1 VTATQP
7 VTRAQ
12 AAIATRAKTTIR
24 PMTTTRPMTEI
35 APVLAIA
42 PVPAISWSP
51 RARLPR
57 LLAGIGGERTAGL
70 REHERHYGPLPVA
83 RPSGGRSR
91 GRHPER
97 LIDVVEAAGLTGR
110 GGSGFPVGRKM
121 RSVAAGGG
129 RKAVVANGAE
139 GEPASRKDRLLL
151 NRLPH
156 LVLDGITLAAQAV
169 GADEA
174 YLCVHGTE
182 GALLD
187 RLDHALE
194 ERQAAGLDP
203 VPIQLAGLPARY
215 VSSEQSSIVQY
226 LNGGPAKPTF
236 SPPRPHERGVNG
248 KPTLVHNVETLA
260 HLALIAR
267 RGGRWFRSAGLPSAP
282 GSMLVTVS
290 GAVTRPG
297 VYEIEM
303 GTPAGQVVMLAGGP
317 AEPLQALLVG
327 GYFGAWLPVE
337 AAWTAPMTHAG
348 LKAMGGALGA
358 GMVIA
363 LPAAACPIAET
374 ARVVRYLAEESAGQ
388 CGPCLFGL
396 PALADAL
403 ASLAYS
409 GDSRERDRGI
419 DDIAALI
426 PLIEGRGAC
435 RHPDGATQLVRS
447 LLTAFPADAHWHQW
461 QGACDGV
468 RRPPLLPLPRDEE
481 REWD

>member
-1 VTATQP
+1 MV
-7 VTRAQ
+7 
-12 AAIATRAKTTIR
+12 AAGAA
-24 PMTTTRPMTEI
+24 
-35 APVLAIA
+35 A
-42 PVPAISWSP
+42 
-51 RARLPR
+51 R
-57 LLAGIGGERTAGL
+57 LLAGIGAERTAGL
-70 REHERHYGPLPVA
+70 QEHERYYGPLPA
-83 RPSGGRSR
+83 PGPSRGRSR
-91 GRHPER
+91 GRRPER
-97 LIDVVEAAGLTGR
+97 LIDIVEAAGLTGR
-110 GGSGFPVGRKM
+110 GGAGFPAGRKM
-121 RSVAAGGG
+121 RSVASGGS

-139 GEPASRKDRLLL
+139 GEPASRKDQLLL
-151 NRLPH
+151 SRLPH

-182 GALLD
+182 GVLLD
-187 RLDHALE
+187 RLDYALE

-203 VPIQLAGLPARY
+203 VPIQLASLPGRY

-267 RGGRWFRSAGLPSAP
+267 RGDRWFRGAGLPSAP

-290 GAVTRPG
+290 GAVARPG

-303 GTPAGQVVMLAGGP
+303 GMPAGQVIMLAGGP
-317 AEPLQALLVG
+317 AERLQALLVG

-337 AAWTAPMTHAG
+337 AASTVPMTHAG
-348 LKAMGGALGA
+348 LKAAGGALGA
-358 GMVIA
+358 GIVIA
-363 LPAAACPIAET
+363 LPADACPIAET

-409 GDSRERDRGI
+409 GGSRGSGGSGGRDPGI

-435 RHPDGATQLVRS
+435 RHPDGVTQLVRS

-461 QGACDGV
+461 QGACEGV
-468 RRPPLLPLPRDEE
+468 RRPPLLPLPGDEE
-481 REWD
+481 RDWDWK